1 MKFNYSPPAVLI
13 GLIWTAITL
22 SALPASAQFPG
33 GFIEKSYSSP
43 TNRPAVLSQSQID
56 SFLPSTRGP
65 FNFPSP
71 YSTQGVRI
79 TIPADCG
86 GNDCVDYV
94 GYSYWRNTNNHVGSD
109 TMYIF
114 LTMDRNR
121 GGAGPTLFSYNKVT
135 DAVANLG
142 PLFDSSTRWS
152 WANGN
157 GWYFSATQPTK
168 LYVNYWGDSTLFRY
182 DVLSH
187 TFDQVLDVASRTDIF
202 GSNRYIVQFHS
213 SADDDVHSATLR
225 DKATDADLGC
235 FAYRESTNSFFYYPQ
250 LGYNYDECQIDKSG
264 RWLLIK
270 EKTGIDPTSD
280 IDNRI
285 IDLST
290 GQETD
295 LLDRNGAGGHSDD
308 GYASMV
314 AADNANPQPGAMRAW
329 QFGPL
334 SSGQLVYYTNS
345 WNTWG
350 PQHIS
355 FAHARSDLAL
365 NQQYVCGSG
374 ARPAS
379 NGVEANNVLC
389 FRLDG
394 SFDVLVVAPVMTD
407 TSIVMSSGCDD
418 YCMQPKG
425 NLDITGQYFIWTS
438 NTGRNRIDAFIA
450 KVPSQMLTGTVPPSS
465 TPTTL
470 SITGVSAPVIATSS
484 ATVAWSTNETAD
496 SQVEYG
502 TTTSYGSSTLVNSTM
517 VTSHSQPIGGLA
529 ASTVYHYRV
538 KSKDSAGNA
547 ATSADFSFTTT
558 AAADT
563 TPPNIS
569 AVSAS
574 GVSSSGATITW
585 TTDEASDSQVEYGTT
600 SAYGSATAVDATTV
614 TSHSQT
620 LSGLAASTLY
630 HFRVKSKDA
639 AGNLATSGDFTFT
652 TSASSSTPP
661 PTSSATTVSI
671 TTPSSGATVKGRVK
685 IAATAASTNG
695 IAGVQ
700 FQVDGQNIGNENTSG
715 SYVVTW
721 NTGTVTNGQHVLTAV
736 ARDRLGNL
744 AVSAPVTVTVKG
756 SRLTS
761 SSTSTTS
768 LKNVVWTN
776 GVNVLVSGN
785 SLQENCGGCGNSG
798 ALSSQKIKSGNG
810 YVQFTASETTTQRS
824 VGLGAANTVTSRDN
838 IAYAISLWDGLLN
851 DSNYVE
857 IYESGIYQGSTSYT
871 TGDVFRIAVQN
882 GAVKYYKNGAL
893 FFTST
898 KAPRYPLYMDTVLWS
913 AGATVANAVISTSS

>member
-1 MKFNYSPPAVLI
+1 MKFNHSLPVVLI
-13 GLIWTAITL
+13 SLIWTAVIL
-22 SALPASAQFPG
+22 SAAPAVAQFPG
-33 GFIEKSYSSP
+33 GFIEKSYSLP

-71 YSTQGVRI
+71 YNTQGVRI

-135 DAVANLG
+135 DAVANVG
-142 PLFDSSTRWS
+142 PLFDASSRWS

-157 GWYFSATQPTK
+157 GWYFSHTQPTK
-168 LYVNYWGDSTLFRY
+168 LYVNYWGDTTLFRY

-187 TFDQVLDVASRTDIF
+187 TFEQVFDVASRTDIF

-250 LGYNYDECQIDKSG
+250 FGYNYDECQIDKSG

-280 IDNRI
+280 LDNRI

-295 LLDRNGAGGHSDD
+295 LLDRNGAGGHSDS
-308 GYASMV
+308 GYGSMV
-314 AADNANPQPGAMRAW
+314 AADNANPQPGAFRAW

-350 PQHIS
+350 PQHLS
-355 FAHARSDLAL
+355 FANTRSDLPL

-374 ARPAS
+374 ATPAS
-379 NGVEANNVLC
+379 QGPEANNVLC

-394 SFDVLVVAPVMTD
+394 TFDVLIVAPVMTD
-407 TSIVMSSGCDD
+407 VNIAMSSGCDN

-450 KVPSQMLTGTVPPSS
+450 KVPAQVLTGTAPPS
-465 TPTTL
+465 TTTTTL
-470 SITGVSAPVIATSS
+470 AISAVSTPVIASS
-484 ATVAWSTNETAD
+484 AATVAWSTNETAD
-496 SQVEYG
+496 SQVEFG
-502 TTTSYGSSTLVNSTM
+502 TTTSYGSSTPVNSTM
-517 VTSHSQPIGGLA
+517 VTSHSQSLGGLA

-538 KSKDSAGNA
+538 KSKDSAGNI
-547 ATSADFSFTTT
+547 ATSPDFSFTTNS
-558 AAADT
+558 AADT
-563 TPPNIS
+563 TPPTIS

-574 GVSSSGATITW
+574 GVSDSGAVIAW
-585 TTDEASDSQVEYGTT
+585 TTNESSDSQVEYGIT
-600 SAYGSATAVDATTV
+600 SAYGSATAVNGTML
-614 TSHSQT
+614 TSHSQS
-620 LSGLAASTLY
+620 LSGLAPSTLY

-652 TSASSSTPP
+652 TSASST
-661 PTSSATTVSI
+661 TTATATVAI
-671 TTPSSGATVKGRVK
+671 TTPNGGATVKGK
-685 IAATAASTNG
+685 IKVAATASSTNG

-700 FQVDGQNIGNENTSG
+700 FQVDGQNIGNEDTSAA
-715 SYVVTW
+715 YAVNW
-721 NTGTVTNGQHVLTAV
+721 NTGTVTNGQHVLTAI
-736 ARDRLGNL
+736 ARDRLGNQT
-744 AVSAPVTVTVKG
+744 VSSPVTVTVKG

-761 SSTSTTS
+761 ASTSTTS
-768 LKNVVWTN
+768 LQNVGWTN
-776 GVNVLVSGN
+776 GVNVLISGN

-798 ALSSQKIKSGNG
+798 ALSSQKIGSGNG

-824 VGLGAANTVTSRDN
+824 VGLGAANTDTSRDN
-838 IAYAISLWDGLLN
+838 ISYAISLWDGLT
-851 DSNYVE
+851 STGSHYVE
-857 IYESGIYQGSTSYT
+857 IYESGIYQGSTSYS
-871 TGDVFRIAVQN
+871 TGDVFRIAVEN
-882 GAVKYYKNGAL
+882 GAVKYYKNGVL
-893 FFTST
+893 FYTST
-898 KAPRYPLYMDTVLWS
+898 KAPSYPLYMDTALWS
-913 AGATVANAVISTSS
+913 AGATIANAVISTSP